1 MVEIYWALEIY
12 TRPILGHV
20 ILYAG
25 VYIVGYVPTLP
36 VRMCPDCLLHRRRI
50 S

>member
-1 MVEIYWALEIY
+1 MVEIHWALEIY
-12 TRPILGHV
+12 ARPILDHV
-20 ILYAG
+20 ILCAG
-25 VYIVGYVPTLP
+25 VYIVRYVPTHP